1 MIKIPNL
8 IGDEK
13 ADAIVSRFI
22 NDRLIRIMEDIILD
36 EVVWKMAERGELDP
50 EAASKSF
57 DELVDI
63 SKLIPNMDFAEMV
76 STDYLPENYPIEQAN
91 EAFLGA
97 YKLLKAEEEYV
108 PNKLMEF
115 VLFGIINKEVGE
127 VDLINSDMLSGMF
140 GGIDVE
146 FDGFENFGDDI
157 EDNLIDEDDV
167 EEITTIERLPE
178 ADRIIVKNAVLEL
191 HKGGHEGEELE
202 SFAENSVE
210 KYEDLR
216 AYFDICFIDTD
227 CLQLGEYTEDELKS
241 LELN

>member
-140 GGIDVE
+140 DGIDVE
-146 FDGFENFGDDI
+146 FDGFEDFDDDI

-216 AYFDICFIDTD
+216 AYFDIGFIDTD

>member
-57 DELVDI
+57 EELVDI
-63 SKLIPNMDFAEMV
+63 SKLIPNMEFAEMV
-76 STDYLPENYPIEQAN
+76 STDYLPENYPTEQAN
-91 EAFLGA
+91 EAFLGT

-140 GGIDVE
+140 DGIDVE
-146 FDGFENFGDDI
+146 FDGFEDFGDDI

-178 ADRIIVKNAVLEL
+178 ADRIIVKNAFLEL
-191 HKGGHEGEELE
+191 HKGEHEGEELE

-216 AYFDICFIDTD
+216 AYFDICFRDTD
-227 CLQLGEYTEDELKS
+227 CLELGEYTEDELKS